1 MKPKL
6 KYGEDILVSSDNENW
21 ETRIYVG
28 YCKDDDMV
36 QIATLFPRTHSV
48 FYKYWKYTDQTN
60 RDMKLKELGI

>member
-36 QIATLFPRTHSV
+36 QIGTFPRTHSV
-48 FYKYWKYTDQTN
+48 FYKYWKYTDQTI
-60 RDMKLKELGI
+60 RDRKLKELGI